1 MASIL
6 KVNTIQDATNSNTAI
21 SVDTAGRIL
30 TPARPSFY
38 ATKTDA
44 QTISGNTQTD
54 IIMNSAITNVGSCY
68 DTSNGLFTAPIT
80 GIYYIHA
87 QWAGVVAND
96 NRYFNCY
103 VQDQSD
109 TKVLVGRHHTN
120 TTSGTTYGT
129 SHTSGVVSLSSG
141 NTLKV
146 RVEVENSMALYV
158 GDRGNCFTGYLIG

>member
-1 MASIL
+1 MASEL
-6 KVNTIQDATNSNTAI
+6 H
-21 SVDTAGRIL
+21 VDTIKHSGGTSAMTIDSTGRIL

-44 QTISGNTQTD
+44 QTISGNTMTD
-54 IIMNSAITNVGSCY
+54 VIMNSAITNVGSCY

-87 QWAGVVAND
+87 QWNGVVAND

-103 VQDQSD
+103 VQDQGG
-109 TKVLVGRHHTN
+109 TNVLVGRHHTN

-146 RVEVENSMALYV
+146 IAEVENSMALYV
-158 GDRGNCFTGYLIG
+158 GDRGNSFTGYLIG

>member
-1 MASIL
+1 MASELHVDAIKHSGGTSAL
-6 KVNTIQDATNSNTAI
+6 TIDST
-21 SVDTAGRIL
+21 GRIL

-54 IIMNSAITNVGSCY
+54 IIMNSAIVNVGSCY

-87 QWAGVVAND
+87 QWNGVVAND

-103 VQDQSD
+103 VQDQGG
-109 TKVLVGRHHTN
+109 TNVLVGRHHTN

-146 RVEVENSMALYV
+146 IAEVENSMALYV
-158 GDRGNCFTGYLIG
+158 GDRGNSFTGYLIG